1 VASATGAPLRLIG
14 AASDDGADGRDASRL
29 LADAS
34 LLVQRLG
41 AIRERLASAPPAPTV
56 LVRRGAAR
64 PGLAPDDPRTRF
76 RWSLTGA
83 GS

>member
-1 VASATGAPLRLIG
+1 
-14 AASDDGADGRDASRL
+14 
-29 LADAS
+29 
-34 LLVQRLG
+34 
-41 AIRERLASAPPAPTV
+41 V

-83 GS
+83 GP